1 MLFNIVSTLFNQS
14 YATISTYQEY
24 SKSVSD
30 SFLSCFNS
38 FLFFSLSSTL
48 AIWFAYLGLL
58 CLKGAN
64 LRLCVIVST
73 KFDKRIMD
81 VTMKINYFNLKVLED
96 LWVTKV
102 KNTPSLPCK

>member
-1 MLFNIVSTLFNQS
+1 
-14 YATISTYQEY
+14 
-24 SKSVSD
+24 
-30 SFLSCFNS
+30 
-38 FLFFSLSSTL
+38 
-48 AIWFAYLGLL
+48 L